1 MESLERFEMGFS
13 WFRVS
18 RDARDFGWILE
29 KTTKVNKKSNSMKII
44 IFIT

>member
-18 RDARDFGWILE
+18 RDVRDFGWILE
-29 KTTKVNKKSNSMKII
+29 KAPNVNKKSNSMKII
-44 IFIT
+44 IFFT